1 LFSDVNAVDGVDVV
15 GLVVVGLVV
24 VVGVA
29 GLVVVI
35 GVAGVVVVCAVA
47 VEVGG
52 VFCVGVDDEAACCV
66 EFKDNDGGLLF
77 AC

>member
-15 GLVVVGLVV
+15 GLVVVV
-24 VVGVA
+24 
-29 GLVVVI
+29 